1 MMNES
6 VDKRSRV
13 LYAPLSI
20 LVAASPKLK
29 RDWLMQ
35 SIVATAYAEGRI
47 SIVVRNRTGSRG
59 KSFFIGY
66 SRENFLYICTTTKC
80 CLCVVGPR
88 ASIWKCVTS
97 WTLSCCDFSS
107 FTI

>member
-29 RDWLMQ
+29 RDWLIQ

-59 KSFFIGY
+59 KSFFIGC
-66 SRENFLYICTTTKC
+66 SKEEFLNIHTTTKC
-80 CLCVVGPR
+80 YLYVVGPW
-88 ASIWKCVTS
+88 ASIWKCVIL